1 MRVQLKEDVIKTLQ
15 KSIDQ
20 TTNTYLKKL
29 DKYVG
34 DDNKPED
41 VLLPTSS
48 SLTDDGNVSMQQI
61 C

>member
-1 MRVQLKEDVIKTLQ
+1 MKVQLKEDVIKTLQ

-41 VLLPTSS
+41 ALLPTSS
-48 SLTDDGNVSMQQI
+48 SLADDG
-61 C
+61 